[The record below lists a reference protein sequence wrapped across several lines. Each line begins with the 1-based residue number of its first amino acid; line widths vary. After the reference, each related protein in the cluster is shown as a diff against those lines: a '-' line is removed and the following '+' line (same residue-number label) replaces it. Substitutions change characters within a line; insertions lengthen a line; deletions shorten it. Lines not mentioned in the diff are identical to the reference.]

1 MAAGNE
7 NLFNNTTAHQEEE
20 NGERGF
26 YSSLALGLSILLLY
40 AASVAANAGIVLYE
54 RLVSGTYRT
63 LVNKLAAA
71 ASVYNLV
78 TATAVLP
85 AAAARE
91 ASSSASAAACGLPVQ
106 ACWALQLLVR
116 VGIVQVSGLP

>member
-7 NLFNNTTAHQEEE
+7 NLFNNTTARQEEE

-91 ASSSASAAACGLPVQ
+91 ASSLACGLPVQ